1 MSEALEQLVL
11 PTAMLRTAIRA
22 KLRTGTSRQAISAL
36 IKAYSPRGA
45 STKRRNG
52 QLYRLPIELIALER
66 RAPFLDAL
74 NELPADRRQGSVV
87 RPADDAVERPT
98 R

>member
-11 PTAMLRTAIRA
+11 SAAVLRTAIRA

-36 IKAYSPRGA
+36 IKAYAPKGA
-45 STKRRNG
+45 NTERRNG
-52 QLYRLPIELIALER
+52 QLFRLPVELIALGR

-74 NELPADRRQGSVV
+74 NELPADRRSGY
-87 RPADDAVERPT
+87 PPD
-98 R
+98 

>member
-1 MSEALEQLVL
+1 MQEPLEQLVL
-11 PTAMLRTAIRA
+11 STATLRTAIRA

-36 IKAYSPRGA
+36 IKTYSPRGA

-52 QLYRLPIELIALER
+52 QLYRLPVELIALER

-74 NELPADRRQGSVV
+74 NELPADRDKDRSSRLTMLSTAGC
-87 RPADDAVERPT
+87 
-98 R
+98 